1 MPDNSITLVGNITR
15 DPELKF
21 LNSGQAS
28 VRFGLAV
35 NRRYQKNGE
44 WVEQVSFF
52 DVVAYQS
59 LAENVT
65 NSLTRGT
72 RVMVTGRLEQRSW
85 ETPDGD
91 KRSVVEVNADD
102 IAPSLRYASAAVTK
116 NPRPEGAGNGR
127 SGAPSAGTSRPAATT
142 NNPNYGFD
150 EEPF

>member
-1 MPDNSITLVGNITR
+1 MPDNSITLIGNITR

-35 NRRYQKNGE
+35 NRRYQRNGE
-44 WVEQVSFF
+44 TVEQVSFF

-59 LAENVT
+59 LAENVA

-102 IAPSLRYASAAVTK
+102 IAPSLRFASAAVTK

-127 SGAPSAGTSRPAATT
+127 WGATNAGSSRPAASTS
-142 NNPNYGFD
+142 NPNYGFD